1 MRCRLLYNVP
11 KGPVSPKHEELKP
24 QTVSSPHVKET
35 VVFGSHFAGPGVEA
49 QMSLMAGK
57 VNVFFFLSAK
67 FDRVRVRRSMYD
79 WDTFSQNL
87 KAPPTLLIQFHH
99 IVRAPEDIRS
109 SKA

>member
-57 VNVFFFLSAK
+57 VNVFFS
-67 FDRVRVRRSMYD
+67 
-79 WDTFSQNL
+79 
-87 KAPPTLLIQFHH
+87 
-99 IVRAPEDIRS
+99 
-109 SKA
+109 